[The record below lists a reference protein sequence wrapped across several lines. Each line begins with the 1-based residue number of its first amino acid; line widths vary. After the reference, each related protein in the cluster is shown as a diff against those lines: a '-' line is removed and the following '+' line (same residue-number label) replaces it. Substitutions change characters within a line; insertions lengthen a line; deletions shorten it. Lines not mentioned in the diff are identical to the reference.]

1 VSTCLMKLD
10 ILAHP
15 PNPKPTTSTHTTIN
29 AFNAYMAVQLGM
41 KKGGFSAAFCI
52 SNNETIVFT
61 RLVKDATILKM
72 STSTD

>member
-1 VSTCLMKLD
+1 MKFD

-29 AFNAYMAVQLGM
+29 AFNTYMAVQLGM

-52 SNNETIVFT
+52 FNNETIDFAG
-61 RLVKDATILKM
+61 LVQDVKLLQK